1 MKPSTKNDRPVN
13 LDLSTIKLPLAAI
26 TSITH
31 RISGVIM
38 FVGIGILLWM
48 LELSLSGEAG
58 FNRLQKLLTSPLAT
72 FVVWGVLS
80 ALAYHLIAGVKHLLM
95 DAGIGETKE
104 GAPRGATI
112 VIVVSLLTILALG
125 VWLWV

>member
-38 FVGIGILLWM
+38 FAGIGILLWM

-58 FNRLQKLLTSPLAT
+58 FNRL
-72 FVVWGVLS
+72 
-80 ALAYHLIAGVKHLLM
+80 
-95 DAGIGETKE
+95 AGIANVPSGQLLWS
-104 GAPRGATI
+104 GVCCRRWLTI
-112 VIVVSLLTILALG
+112 SLLA
-125 VWLWV
+125 

>member
-1 MKPSTKNDRPVN
+1 MKPTTKNDRPVN

-104 GAPRGATI
+104 GAPRGASI

>member
-1 MKPSTKNDRPVN
+1 MKPTTKNDRPVN

-48 LELSLSGEAG
+48 LELSLSGETG

>member
-1 MKPSTKNDRPVN
+1 MKPTTKNDRPVN

>member
-58 FNRLQKLLTSPLAT
+58 FNRLQELLTSPLAT

-104 GAPRGATI
+104 GAPRSATI